1 MPPGPERRSTET
13 SGLSPT
19 GSIGRCSAGR
29 GLTARFTD
37 DGAEDTSDE
46 FIERIPDSRN
56 AYKSLEDR
64 QQLEQAAEVLSEREK
79 FVINAI
85 YFRELSQKE
94 LAAEMNITVQRVS
107 QIRLKALK
115 KLKKR
120 LEGMPE
126 Y

>member
-1 MPPGPERRSTET
+1 M
-13 SGLSPT
+13 
-19 GSIGRCSAGR
+19 
-29 GLTARFTD
+29 
-37 DGAEDTSDE
+37 
-46 FIERIPDSRN
+46 ERIPDSRN

-120 LEGMPE
+120 LER
-126 Y
+126 

>member
-1 MPPGPERRSTET
+1 M
-13 SGLSPT
+13 
-19 GSIGRCSAGR
+19 
-29 GLTARFTD
+29 
-37 DGAEDTSDE
+37 
-46 FIERIPDSRN
+46 
-56 AYKSLEDR
+56 
-64 QQLEQAAEVLSEREK
+64 SEREK

-120 LEGMPE
+120 LER
-126 Y
+126 